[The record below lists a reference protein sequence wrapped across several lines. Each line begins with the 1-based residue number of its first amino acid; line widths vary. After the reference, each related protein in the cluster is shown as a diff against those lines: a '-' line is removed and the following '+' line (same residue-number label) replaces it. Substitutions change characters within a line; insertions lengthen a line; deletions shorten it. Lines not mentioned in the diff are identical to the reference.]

1 MVRFLV
7 MTIACD
13 YVNYMAL
20 NYPHV
25 HDFHLQHYEI
35 SQAIL
40 WKQLKWP
47 TSESC
52 RSGLWVRKRQRER
65 DIKENEWIETWRA
78 KTFASVKRHNLSFFL
93 VLAWLRLSFDFEMFE
108 IAMTFFESWMSVVLI
123 YTTHFVGKPWRILVV
138 CDSCNC
144 TIQIGLKG
152 QMNQKLD
159 IFYFSSILVKC
170 VQYEPNKHTMK
181 FQLNWSK

>member
-7 MTIACD
+7 TTIACD
-13 YVNYMAL
+13 YVNYMTL

-123 YTTHFVGKPWRILVV
+123 YTTHFVGKPWSILVA
-138 CDSCNC
+138 CDSCNR
-144 TIQIGLKG
+144 TIQIGLNRYFHNLNIKYF
-152 QMNQKLD
+152 QQIMLDPCQKTWMLHVYMVGD
-159 IFYFSSILVKC
+159 PRYVR
-170 VQYEPNKHTMK
+170 
-181 FQLNWSK
+181 